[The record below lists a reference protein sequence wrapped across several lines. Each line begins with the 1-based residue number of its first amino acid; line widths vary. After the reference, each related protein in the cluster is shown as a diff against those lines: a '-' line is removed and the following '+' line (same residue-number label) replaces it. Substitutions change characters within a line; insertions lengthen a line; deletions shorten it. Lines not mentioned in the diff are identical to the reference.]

1 MQLLFQHTVF
11 WGIGSWVKM
20 VHFIPVCK
28 TLMRFCVCGM
38 AHTQLNK
45 LWLPWFTPPGGHRL
59 GTVLAKIG
67 YFFSGCWL
75 LYALLPYH
83 WLCVAL
89 LHLLRSTSF
98 LGHHLLDSSHSQE
111 MHNNFNKSP
120 LRIYHAQEF
129 RNAKWRKFGC
139 WWRFVVLV
147 YEFSSFTHWGK
158 ILKRLFSKVSN
169 LHLQKSR
176 S

>member
-1 MQLLFQHTVF
+1 MSVAWHTLSSINCGCLDSRPLAVIGWELF
-11 WGIGSWVKM
+11 W
-20 VHFIPVCK
+20 
-28 TLMRFCVCGM
+28 L
-38 AHTQLNK
+38 K
-45 LWLPWFTPPGGHRL
+45 L
-59 GTVLAKIG
+59 AI
-67 YFFSGCWL
+67 FSQAAGF
-75 LYALLPYH
+75 YMHYYYH